1 MILTVI
7 RVYPNGSD
15 TAMIRE
21 RKTNPT
27 NNFTSHSRL
36 QTHYTLKLVE
46 KDFTHLMDSADF
58 L

>member
-15 TAMIRE
+15 TAMTRE
-21 RKTNPT
+21 RKTNPA

-46 KDFTHLMDSADF
+46 EDFTHLTDSADF